1 MARAAVLA
9 PRRENLPW
17 GIPASVVLHML
28 LLALFALLPPPMR
41 PKRPQDE
48 PVSVEILTPGQLR
61 PAEPTLAASTIP
73 AQVPPTVTAPTRPTE
88 PPPPAMIHPTQ
99 MLSAKTLAD
108 PRSRQVRADLATF
121 ASEDRM
127 SQLCNIEAMDQIHK
141 WKADFQP
148 DRVVA
153 YATAGEKIRG
163 TTIRADGAAFRSRKN
178 WYALKFNCELS
189 PDGESVI
196 GFEFL
201 VGDPVPQ
208 ERWDEL
214 GLPAVH

>member
-1 MARAAVLA
+1 MAMVFSICHTGSIASRRKNKPIALSSSRKRSRSLA
-9 PRRENLPW
+9 PVAAARR
-17 GIPASVVLHML
+17 
-28 LLALFALLPPPMR
+28 
-41 PKRPQDE
+41 
-48 PVSVEILTPGQLR
+48 
-61 PAEPTLAASTIP
+61 
-73 AQVPPTVTAPTRPTE
+73 
-88 PPPPAMIHPTQ
+88 
-99 MLSAKTLAD
+99 
-108 PRSRQVRADLATF
+108 RSQ
-121 ASEDRM
+121 
-127 SQLCNIEAMDQIHK
+127 
-141 WKADFQP
+141 
-148 DRVVA
+148 A

-178 WYALKFNCELS
+178 WYALKFNCELA